1 MRHLPLRVCA
11 VTGVLGEP
19 IWAGNSVAALDGARQ
34 ITLVSGHW
42 VCLTK
47 FLILLVLF
55 ISFSTRL
62 DLAWPFSSHLCHPGD
77 GFDARRTLERG
88 CLQHC
93 TTAQNTPYLNDDGE
107 LGFGLGW
114 S

>member
-55 ISFSTRL
+55 ISFSTRC
-62 DLAWPFSSHLCHPGD
+62 DLAWPFLPQIYAHHPILVMASMRD
-77 GFDARRTLERG
+77 
-88 CLQHC
+88 
-93 TTAQNTPYLNDDGE
+93 
-107 LGFGLGW
+107 
-114 S
+114 